1 MGFVQDHDLWT
12 SEQRDAARKMLATIK
27 ENDIRT
33 IRLSWPDQYG
43 ILRGKSLSV
52 EALESACKNGSDITN
67 GPFLLDTAN
76 GFCMDPFGKNMFSGT
91 ELAGVA
97 NLTMVPD
104 PNTFRILPWANKTGW
119 LIADIYTTTGKPFP
133 LSSRALLKRAVAEL
147 EKEGYRINAGLEVE
161 FYLTRILDPSL
172 EVGTLGAPGVQSK
185 APIVQALGKGYSY
198 LSENH
203 LDEVD
208 DILSAIR
215 DNLLDVGLPLR
226 SIEDEFAPSQ
236 YEITFDVLQGLDFAD
251 AMCLFKSATKQVA
264 RRNGC
269 LASFMCY
276 PKIPDFFPNGWH
288 LHQSLEDIETGENV
302 FVPKPGQ
309 PISDIGKHWAGGLLA
324 NASAASSFTTM
335 TINGYRRRRSNSL
348 APDRL
353 SWAVDN
359 RAAMARVIANPSSKA
374 SRIEN
379 RAGEPGNNPY
389 LYLASQIFSGLD
401 GIKRKLDPGPL
412 LENPYDADVPHLPK
426 NLNDAVDELETSEM
440 FREMMGDL
448 FFEYWLNLRRSEWA
462 RFTDAEGDV
471 EAQSGDVTEW
481 EHNEYFEL
489 L

>member
-1 MGFVQDHDLWT
+1 MGFIEDHGLWT
-12 SEQRDAARKMLATIK
+12 EQQYEAAAKALETIAN
-27 ENDIRT
+27 NDIRM

-52 EALESACKNGSDITN
+52 DALKSAFKNGSDITN

-76 GFCMDPFGKNMFSGT
+76 GFCMDPFGRNMFSGT
-91 ELAGVA
+91 ELAGVG
-97 NLTMVPD
+97 NMTMVPD
-104 PNTFRILPWANKTGW
+104 PSTFRILPWANKTGW
-119 LIADIYTTTGKPFP
+119 LLADLYTTSGKPFP

-161 FYLTRILDPSL
+161 FYLTRIIDPSL
-172 EVGTLGAPGVQSK
+172 DVGTLGAPGVQTN
-185 APIVQALGKGYSY
+185 APIVQALNKGYSY

-208 DILSAIR
+208 FILSEIR

-236 YEITFDVLQGLDFAD
+236 FEITFDVLQGLDFAD
-251 AMCLFKSATKQVA
+251 AMCLFRSATKQVA
-264 RRNGC
+264 RRHGC
-269 LASFMCY
+269 LASFMCF

-288 LHQSLEDIETGENV
+288 LHQSLEDIRTGQNV
-302 FVPKPGQ
+302 FVPRPGE
-309 PISDIGKHWAGGLLA
+309 PLSETGRKWVGGILA

-359 RAAMARVIANPSSKA
+359 RAAMARVIANPSSNA
-374 SRIEN
+374 SRVEN
-379 RAGEPGNNPY
+379 RVGEPGNNPY
-389 LYLASQIFSGLD
+389 LYLASQIYSGLD
-401 GIKRKLDPGPL
+401 GLRRNLDPGPL
-412 LENPYDADVPHLPK
+412 LENPYDSEVPRLPT
-426 NLNDAVDELETSEM
+426 NLRDAVDALKGSDM
-440 FREMMGDL
+440 FRGMMGDL
-448 FFEYWLNLRRSEWA
+448 FFDYWINLRQAEWA
-462 RFTDAEGDV
+462 RFTAAEG
-471 EAQSGDVTEW
+471 EIESQSGEVTDW
-481 EHNEYFEL
+481 EHREYFEL